1 MSSDAITSVIYDEKD
16 PIFLKIRE
24 KFKEKLTTLFSCED
38 YDQIIKYIFDGVFKD
53 KTPKKKCI
61 VDFEPIFKDK
71 TNQLMGFLWD
81 LAEKTVNESKNNIEE
96 QDENQYNSKSISR
109 KINRNGNYQRG
120 NLRLKGERMRIGN
133 KEVILHNNRT
143 RSRSNSNNNYN
154 EEEYQG
160 NYQRGIYNQRGRYSN
175 MMPLRGRGA
184 FGCYPIM
191 PPYIQR

>member
-1 MSSDAITSVIYDEKD
+1 MSSDPISSVIYDEKN
-16 PIFLKIRE
+16 PTFLKIRE

-81 LAEKTVNESKNNIEE
+81 LVEKTVNESNNKTEE
-96 QDENQYNSKSISR
+96 QEENEYNDKTISR
-109 KINRNGNYQRG
+109 KQNRNGNF
-120 NLRLKGERMRIGN
+120 LKTNKRMKIGN

>member
-1 MSSDAITSVIYDEKD
+1 MSSDTISSVIYNEKD

-81 LAEKTVNESKNNIEE
+81 LVEKTVNESKNKTEE
-96 QDENQYNSKSISR
+96 QEENEYNSKSISR
-109 KINRNGNYQRG
+109 KINRNGNFQKG
-120 NLRLKGERMRIGN
+120 NLKLKKR
-133 KEVILHNNRT
+133 K
-143 RSRSNSNNNYN
+143 N
-154 EEEYQG
+154 ENG
-160 NYQRGIYNQRGRYSN
+160 K
-175 MMPLRGRGA
+175 
-184 FGCYPIM
+184 
-191 PPYIQR
+191 